1 MSKGGKTTSK
11 STVDVPAWWTRGV
24 QDAVQVGADAFKPYI
39 SSPVGIQDGLT
50 PAQQSALGFLQGNLT
65 QNPATTGVR
74 HAQSDIGEAKGRV
87 GDLSGNLQN
96 INDTHLQNYANQGS
110 YTLATLAKNYP
121 DHYSEVKPV
130 TVQAVSAPTVAAKQ
144 GAGFMD
150 AYQNP
155 YVKDVVDA
163 SAADLQSAYKRNLVG
178 SNMAAA
184 AAGAFGGGRHGI
196 RDAQVSDDYLRT
208 LANTTANLRSQGF
221 DTAASLGMQ
230 DANRYLA
237 ADTTNASNTLAAQQF
252 NAGQDLA
259 AQQYNT
265 TMQNQRQMFD
275 VDAAYRGDQQRLGAV
290 DAMQNNLVT
299 QAGLAG
305 QQASLS
311 QDAANLGIQNNQ
323 MGLANASA
331 LMDAGA
337 TQFNQ
342 PVQAYQSLLA
352 PYGLATSTFGS
363 TRTEKKA
370 PGLLDWV
377 NAASGFIK
385 PR

>member
-11 STVDVPAWWTRGV
+11 STVDVPAWWTGGI
-24 QDAVQVGADAFKPYI
+24 QDAVQIGEDAFKPYI
-39 SSPVGIQDGLT
+39 SSPAGVRDGLT
-50 PAQQSALGFLQGNLT
+50 TAQQSSLGFLQDNLAK
-65 QNPATTGVR
+65 NPATSAIR
-74 HAQSDIGEAKGRV
+74 QAQSDIGTVQSRV

-96 INDTHLQNYANQGS
+96 INDTYLQNFANQGS

-121 DHYSEVKPV
+121 DHYSEMQPV
-130 TVQAVSAPTVAAKQ
+130 SVQSVSAPTVAANQ
-144 GAGFMD
+144 GVGFMD
-150 AYQNP
+150 AYKNP

-163 SAADLQSAYKRNLVG
+163 STADLQNAYKRNLVG

-208 LANTTANLRSQGF
+208 LANTSATLRSQGF
-221 DTAASLGMQ
+221 DTAANLGMQ

-237 ADTTNASNTLAAQQF
+237 ADTTNASNNLAAQQF
-252 NAGQDLA
+252 NVGQDFA
-259 AQQYNT
+259 AQQFNN

-275 VDAAYRGDQQRLGAV
+275 VDAAYRGDQQRSEAV
-290 DAMQNNLVT
+290 DTMQNNLVT

-305 QQASLS
+305 QQAGLS
-311 QDAANLGIQNNQ
+311 QDAANLGIQENQ
-323 MGLANASA
+323 MGLANAGA
-331 LMDAGA
+331 VMDAGA
-337 TQFNQ
+337 MQFNQ

-352 PYGLATSTFGS
+352 PYGLSTSTFGQ
-363 TRTEKKA
+363 TTTGKKT

-377 NAASGFIK
+377 NAVGSFEK
-385 PR
+385 PW